1 MVKKEGSLYLTG
13 RNASLF
19 ATSRTKRSVTS
30 PSFFRSYT
38 LDGDTADLKKCA
50 QPEVLG
56 PETKLNLYIISE
68 QTEYTN

>member
-30 PSFFRSYT
+30 PSFFRST

-50 QPEVLG
+50 QPEALG
-56 PETKLNLYIISE
+56 PETKLNLYIIS
-68 QTEYTN
+68 